1 MNVRVRETR
10 AGAGKVATSTPKA
23 LGPARPALA
32 KGKASPAPVQ
42 YLSEPWARRVLSVI
56 ETDARIAKAL
66 DGLEVSILTI
76 ILHPPKGCYGFL
88 YAAFDA
94 GGLVDYRTGHDFQ
107 AVAKGLP
114 EPTFAISGDYHVFA
128 ALQRRELSERR
139 AILTG
144 QLHLTGS
151 MLKAMRYMR
160 VLEAITAVTS
170 EIPCET

>member
-1 MNVRVRETR
+1 M
-10 AGAGKVATSTPKA
+10 A
-23 LGPARPALA
+23 PALPKKTAEAA
-32 KGKASPAPVQ
+32 KEAQPAAKPAAPVQ
-42 YLSEPWARRVLSVI
+42 YLSEPWAQKVLSLI
-56 ETDARIAKAL
+56 ETDRRVAEAL

-88 YAAFDA
+88 YVAFDA
-94 GGLVDYRTGHDFQ
+94 NGLVDYRTGHDFH

-114 EPTFAISGDYHVFA
+114 EPTFVVSGDYKVFA
-128 ALQRRELSERR
+128 ALQRRELSERK

-160 VLEAITAVTS
+160 VLEAITEVTS
-170 EIPCET
+170 EIPCKT